1 MSRKQVALARM
12 RAVGRCGSGANVLDS
27 DALIE
32 SAACTGACPSSEG
45 LAAPLTKQLSDAFD
59 CWQRSIRLR
68 CSMEQSRLLDD
79 DTRHAHSS
87 TKGQIVEEK
96 KDDDAFPV
104 GLPTSNPPPRLLVSD
119 SIDTDALRQVLDVH
133 IKLCQLD
140 STLAEELGREGS
152 HAILSRL
159 IRFDLETEVVK
170 VMSSSFGDDIVQEED
185 LDTVMELQD
194 LACEIGSLCG
204 GSFPMK
210 SSPFTVEELRARLP
224 LCFSV
229 SSVNDCEENTADT
242 AVETAPQHILIHQ
255 VTARQ
260 SAQEDVG
267 FVMWPSAVALSS
279 WVVTNPKL
287 VIGKRVLEIG
297 AGCGLT
303 GLAAA
308 AVAADVNDRE
318 TQVILT
324 DFNDT
329 VLQNVDRNIH
339 LNGLSEIAS
348 TSKLDFRFQTGSN
361 YRGGWVDGAGS
372 MQDAV
377 DVVLAADVI
386 CKPEDAVA
394 AANTMY
400 DALVPGGIAIVIS
413 ADAKHRFGVDAFN
426 DECCRVGLNVQ
437 VSNVADLYNGGLVSS
452 SRGLEGG
459 LGIEQTSGYV
469 EGMTLTMF
477 QVRKPES

>member
-12 RAVGRCGSGANVLDS
+12 RAVGRCACGSAANVLDS
-27 DALIE
+27 HALSE
-32 SAACTGACPSSEG
+32 SAACMGACPSSEEG
-45 LAAPLTKQLSDAFD
+45 LATPLAKQLSDAFD

-68 CSMEQSRLLDD
+68 CSRLLDD
-79 DTRHAHSS
+79 DTRHAHGSPP
-87 TKGQIVEEK
+87 GQIAEEK
-96 KDDDAFPV
+96 KEDDAFPV
-104 GLPTSNPPPRLLVSD
+104 GLPVLTSNPPPRLLVSD
-119 SIDTDALRQVLDVH
+119 LIETHALRKVLDIH

-152 HAILSRL
+152 HAVLSRL
-159 IRFDLETEVVK
+159 IRFNLETEVAEVT
-170 VMSSSFGDDIVQEED
+170 SSSFGSDIVQEED

-210 SSPFTVEELRARLP
+210 SSPYTVEELRARLP

-229 SSVNDCEENTADT
+229 SSVNDREESTTDT
-242 AVETAPQHILIHQ
+242 AVERATQHILINQ

-279 WVVTNPKL
+279 WVVTNPKV

-308 AVAADVNDRE
+308 AIAADVDHRE

-329 VLQNVDRNIH
+329 VLQNIDRNIH
-339 LNGLSEIAS
+339 LNGLTETAS
-348 TSKLDFRFQTGSN
+348 TLKLDFRFQTGSN
-361 YRGGWVDGAGS
+361 YRGGWIDGSGS
-372 MQDAV
+372 VQDAV

-394 AANTMY
+394 AANTIY

-413 ADAKHRFGVDAFN
+413 ADAKHRFGVDGFN
-426 DECCRVGLNVQ
+426 DECCRVGLDVQ
-437 VSNVADLYNGGLVSS
+437 ISNVADLYNGGLVSS
-452 SRGLEGG
+452 RGL
-459 LGIEQTSGYV
+459 EQTSGYV

-477 QVRKPES
+477 QVRKPEL